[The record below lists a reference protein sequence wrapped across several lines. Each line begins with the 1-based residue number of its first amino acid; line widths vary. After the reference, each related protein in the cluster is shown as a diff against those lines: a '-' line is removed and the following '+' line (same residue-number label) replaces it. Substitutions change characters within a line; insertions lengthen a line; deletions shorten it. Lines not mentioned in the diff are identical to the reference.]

1 MARPLDLKPLTTL
14 RIFAALW
21 VVLADYWGDRLGA
34 GPAPLV
40 VSNGVYGV
48 ELFFVLS
55 GFILSHVYLESF
67 GERRFSY
74 RGFLWARL
82 ARIYPLHLATLAAVG
97 SMGLAALAAG
107 IVMRHPVL
115 YWPALVPNLLLVNAW
130 GFTRDAGWN
139 HPAWSI
145 SAEWFAYL
153 LFPLFAAAAWRL
165 RRHAAAAIAGAVALA
180 LLLYPLF
187 ERLSG
192 FPLTAATISWGAL
205 RIVPC
210 FTLGC
215 AVYLAWRA
223 SPASPRRWAEAA
235 ALLSPVVA
243 IAFVA
248 IGAPP
253 ALLVAAFGAVIYSF
267 ANLTRSGSRLFA
279 QPVGVYLG
287 EVSFAVY
294 MVAIPWKMLVLS
306 GAQKVLHLGAQGLP
320 LPLWLA
326 YFAGVVPAAMIAH
339 HLVERPARNAMRQFW
354 SGEARPRRP
363 KRSGGA
369 ADQISPIGASST
381 IRPTL

>member
-14 RIFAALW
+14 RIFAAMW

-34 GPAPLV
+34 GAPPTV
-40 VSNGVYGV
+40 VTNGVYGV

-74 RGFLWARL
+74 KAFLWARL
-82 ARIYPLHLATLAAVG
+82 ARIYPLHLATLCAVG
-97 SMGLAALAAG
+97 AMGVAALVAG
-107 IVMRHPVL
+107 IEMRHPVL

-130 GFTRDAGWN
+130 GFTSDAGWN

-165 RRHAAAAIAGAVALA
+165 RRNPMAAAAGALLLA
-180 LLLYPLF
+180 LVLYPLF
-187 ERLSG
+187 QHLTG
-192 FPLTAATISWGAL
+192 FPLAAATIAWGAL

-223 SPASPRRWAEAA
+223 GPVWPRRAAETA
-235 ALLSPVVA
+235 ALLSPVAAVA
-243 IAFVA
+243 LVA
-248 IGAPP
+248 VSAPP
-253 ALLVAAFGAVIYSF
+253 ALVVAAFGTVIYAF
-267 ANLTRSGSRLFA
+267 AGLTRSGSRLFA
-279 QPVGVYLG
+279 NPVGVYLG

-294 MVAIPWKMLVLS
+294 MVAIPLKMLVLS
-306 GAQKVLHLGAQGLP
+306 GAQKILHIGAQGLP
-320 LPLWLA
+320 WPIWLA
-326 YFAGVVPAAMIAH
+326 YFAGVIPAAMIAH
-339 HLVERPARNAMRQFW
+339 HAVERPARAAMRKLW
-354 SGEARPRRP
+354 TGAARPRRP
-363 KRSGGA
+363 KPGGGA
-369 ADQISPIGASST
+369 VDQISPIGASST
-381 IRPTL
+381 ISPTL